1 MQETICGLIQRPTST
16 SKSNQEDNNGGER
29 HSKPRL
35 QYTRNLISDQ
45 TTYLGNP
52 TLGLKFFF
60 DR

>member
-1 MQETICGLIQRPTST
+1 MWFDT
-16 SKSNQEDNNGGER
+16 KAYVYKQEDNNGGEK